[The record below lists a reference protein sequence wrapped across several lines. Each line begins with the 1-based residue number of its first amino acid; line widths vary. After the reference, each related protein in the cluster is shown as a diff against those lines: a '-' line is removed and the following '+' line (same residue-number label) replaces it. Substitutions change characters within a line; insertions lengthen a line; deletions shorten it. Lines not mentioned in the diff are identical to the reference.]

1 MGVNVC
7 HMVGHMPVRIEVMG
21 GDARTATGP
30 ELDEMKG
37 LVRAGMEAGAI
48 GFSSGMTY
56 HPACFSDTF
65 ELLELA
71 KVSAEYGGTFAV
83 HQRRWGTGFMASL
96 EEVVYIGREAGV
108 SVDVAHLC
116 PYDACMPEVAIEYVN
131 QARRDGVDIVY
142 DIIPSVDI
150 ETLMRDLLPYWV
162 REGEDLEETLERMK
176 DPEVRA
182 RIQRDFENETNVPY
196 FFRGWD
202 GIKVGRAVT
211 EKWKEGKS
219 ILEIAQKEGKEP
231 IDAFC
236 DLFIQDRLRV
246 GRWFDMNEDEELVTF
261 IKDPNSLIVS
271 DAFLF
276 ERGNSQVIHG
286 AFPKVLGKYVRDMK
300 ILSVESAVRK
310 LTSFPASKLNLR
322 DRGLI
327 LPGMAA
333 DIVIFDL
340 ERVRDNSTRTKPG
353 APDGIDYVMV
363 NGELVVE
370 EGELTGS
377 LPGKLLKRR

>member
-1 MGVNVC
+1 
-7 HMVGHMPVRIEVMG
+7 
-21 GDARTATGP
+21 
-30 ELDEMKG
+30 
-37 LVRAGMEAGAI
+37 
-48 GFSSGMTY
+48 
-56 HPACFSDTF
+56 
-65 ELLELA
+65 
-71 KVSAEYGGTFAV
+71 
-83 HQRRWGTGFMASL
+83 
-96 EEVVYIGREAGV
+96 
-108 SVDVAHLC
+108 
-116 PYDACMPEVAIEYVN
+116 
-131 QARRDGVDIVY
+131 
-142 DIIPSVDI
+142 
-150 ETLMRDLLPYWV
+150 
-162 REGEDLEETLERMK
+162 
-176 DPEVRA
+176 
-182 RIQRDFENETNVPY
+182 
-196 FFRGWD
+196 
-202 GIKVGRAVT
+202 
-211 EKWKEGKS
+211 
-219 ILEIAQKEGKEP
+219 
-231 IDAFC
+231 
-236 DLFIQDRLRV
+236 
-246 GRWFDMNEDEELVTF
+246 MNEDEELVTF